1 MKKIL
6 TDVHTHTAF
15 SPDGQNSIEEM
26 LAAAYAMG
34 MGYYGIAEH
43 FDYDIIVDDLPP
55 FMEGYVHT
63 NPQAYFARGRE
74 LQAAYAGKMTVLLGA
89 ECAYCDNPV
98 AQELYRK
105 LQELYAPDFVV
116 NSVHCSPRGDYY
128 TKTPFYQADGR
139 VRDKDEVYEEY
150 FALIRRSVDADYE
163 YDILAHVNYCARY
176 APYEDNEARWKDYS
190 TAIDGILKALIA
202 RDKILEVNTSN
213 KGCVGWMIPNTDI
226 LERYFEL
233 GGRKISFAS
242 DAHYRSRIGEHR
254 DKVVDNLRAIGF
266 DSITVP
272 VRKKHIQIEI

>member
-1 MKKIL
+1 MKWI
-6 TDVHTHTAF
+6 TDVHNHSEYSHDCQIPLVEVLENA
-15 SPDGQNSIEEM
+15 QKN
-26 LAAAYAMG
+26 
-34 MGYYGIAEH
+34 GIAFYGVSEH
-43 FDYDIIVDDLPP
+43 FDYDVTIVKGDLSQSIDA
-55 FMEGYVHT
+55 E
-63 NPQAYFARGRE
+63 AYFHGARH
-74 LQAAYAGKMTVLLGA
+74 LQEDYAGVLNFLVGA
-89 ECAYCDNPV
+89 ELSYCDDARVIEANKEV
-98 AQELYRK
+98 CEK
-105 LQELYAPDFVV
+105 YAPDFVV

-242 DAHYRSRIGEHR
+242 DAHNRSRIGENR
-254 DKVVDNLRAIGF
+254 DKVVDSLRAIGF

-272 VRKKHIQIEI
+272 VRKKHVQIEI